1 MTDDTDPVADGL
13 RRALEAAELANDA
26 AEDVSRLGAAHKAFS
41 ERMIAAQKRTT
52 ALAGGALMGA
62 VVALGLASLVYFRS
76 VADLHE
82 AAELQAEAAK
92 LIVEEVLKMKEN
104 GEEETTRAKAFEE
117 KLDDVAKRIL
127 DGMAEAR
134 QAAPEDG
141 LAETLTA
148 EMKKVEESILAALA
162 EVDLGAAD
170 PTAVTE
176 ALARIEAGLLRA
188 TAAPAAPKT
197 PPASKPAPAQTA
209 AKPASKP
216 RAAAAPEPN
225 AFAFP

>member
-127 DGMAEAR
+127 DGMAEER

-209 AKPASKP
+209 AKSASKP

-225 AFAFP
+225 PFAFP

>member
-127 DGMAEAR
+127 DGMAEER

-225 AFAFP
+225 PFAFP